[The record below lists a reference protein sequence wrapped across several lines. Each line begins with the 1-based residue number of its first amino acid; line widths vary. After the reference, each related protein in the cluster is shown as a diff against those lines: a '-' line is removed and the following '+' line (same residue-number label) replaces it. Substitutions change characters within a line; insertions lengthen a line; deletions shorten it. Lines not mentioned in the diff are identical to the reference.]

1 MAKNYAWSNCSPGMV
16 GSGRAAV
23 AEICDI
29 SRANVADGAKNET
42 LLGLS
47 SLGDFGK
54 YESNQERDLH
64 GWVKGVHA
72 MTLEPFEVP
81 MLLNV
86 SHSNLWTK
94 FCGSTSINN
103 SNW

>member
-1 MAKNYAWSNCSPGMV
+1 MV

-29 SRANVADGAKNET
+29 SRANVADGAKNQA

-54 YESNQERDLH
+54 HESNQERDSL
-64 GWVKGVHA
+64 GQRFACDDLGA
-72 MTLEPFEVP
+72 L
-81 MLLNV
+81 
-86 SHSNLWTK
+86 
-94 FCGSTSINN
+94 
-103 SNW
+103 

>member
-1 MAKNYAWSNCSPGMV
+1 MWFNLSPGMG

-29 SRANVADGAKNET
+29 SRANVADGAKNQA

-54 YESNQERDLH
+54 HESNQERDSH
-64 GWVKGVHA
+64 RWVKGLHA

-86 SHSNLWTK
+86 SYSNVWREPV
-94 FCGSTSINN
+94 
-103 SNW
+103 